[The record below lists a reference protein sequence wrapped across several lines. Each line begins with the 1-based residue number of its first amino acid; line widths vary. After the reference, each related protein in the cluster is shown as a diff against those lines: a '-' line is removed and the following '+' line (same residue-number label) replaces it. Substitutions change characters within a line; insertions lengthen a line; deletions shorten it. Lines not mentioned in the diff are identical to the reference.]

1 MSLNEDGLGSNVVGK
16 THQKNQIVRLSRG
29 WQEQTTGLGERRV
42 MRENAVT
49 KTR

>member
-1 MSLNEDGLGSNVVGK
+1 MKMDWGAMWWAK